1 MASSGGLE
9 VPLLGWLTVPLDLF
23 LVRRPLE
30 NFLVKLLDSQSY
42 LILSSSEVSTIVTPD
57 FLSCTT
63 NADETGQGLDK
74 GVRL

>member
-9 VPLLGWLTVPLDLF
+9 VPLLEWLTVPLDLF

-30 NFLVKLLDSQSY
+30 NFLVKLLDSQFY

-63 NADETGQGLDK
+63 ECRRNGAGPG
-74 GVRL
+74 